1 VRLGIAEALCCK
13 EQATPFGMKRG
24 VSSVQFCPCALES
37 SVQDKCCEPTKL
49 GEMITEWNESFC
61 SIHMDMFV
69 AAHYSLV
76 LGNSKHF

>member
-1 VRLGIAEALCCK
+1 VYSFAL
-13 EQATPFGMKRG
+13 
-24 VSSVQFCPCALES
+24 VL

-49 GEMITEWNESFC
+49 GEMIKRWNESFC

-76 LGNSKHF
+76 LGNSKHFWTFASMQKVTKLPDD